1 MVDSHSKS
9 FFGQNTGMI
18 VSTSSSSDPFIFIHC
33 IKKKH
38 DGIWEKPSTNE
49 GKIIKISL
57 EEIVM
62 ILRVLNR
69 QTLNWQ
75 SHHIYKDKKTSL
87 SFSWEDEDANI
98 LWINIGIYSKMLN
111 LAQTEILRLLLIH
124 LLNEKIV
131 YSTMPRR
138 TGTIN
143 KNKVIKLK
151 QEELCNRN
159 KIEEINEESDCYKNN
174 LFSDIALRGDI
185 LKDLSNV
192 DGIILGETEKA
203 ILIEFDNKEV
213 WVPKSTINN
222 HYLPRKNLSQKFLI
236 NNWFLKKNNLIP

>member
-1 MVDSHSKS
+1 MDSHSKS

-18 VSTSSSSDPFIFIHC
+18 VSSSSSSDPFIFIHC
-33 IKKKH
+33 IKKKP
-38 DGIWEKPSTNE
+38 DGIWEKPSTKE

-124 LLNEKIV
+124 LLKEKIV
-131 YSTMPRR
+131 FSTIPKR
-138 TGTIN
+138 TSNEI
-143 KNKVIKLK
+143 KVIKLK
-151 QEELCNRN
+151 QEEFYNRN
-159 KIEEINEESDCYKNN
+159 KIEETNEESDCNKNS
-174 LFSDIALRGDI
+174 LFPDIVLRGDI

-192 DGIILGETEKA
+192 DGIILEETEKA
-203 ILIEFDNKEV
+203 ILIEFNNKEV
-213 WVPKSTINN
+213 WVPKSAINN

-236 NNWFLKKNNLIP
+236 NNWFLKKNNLTS

>member
-18 VSTSSSSDPFIFIHC
+18 VSSPSSSDPFIFIHC
-33 IKKKH
+33 IKKKP
-38 DGIWEKPSTNE
+38 DGIWEKPSINE
-49 GKIIKISL
+49 GKMIKISL
-57 EEIVM
+57 EEMIM

-69 QTLNWQ
+69 QTQNWQ

-124 LLNEKIV
+124 LLKEKIA
-131 YSTMPRR
+131 YSTIPKR
-138 TGTIN
+138 N
-143 KNKVIKLK
+143 SNENKVIKLK
-151 QEELCNRN
+151 QEDLSNRD
-159 KIEEINEESDCYKNN
+159 KIEVINEESDCYKKE
-174 LFSDIALRGDI
+174 LIPEIKLRGDI

-213 WVPKSTINN
+213 WVPKSTISN
-222 HYLPRKNLSQKFLI
+222 HYLSQKNLSQKFLI

>member
-1 MVDSHSKS
+1 
-9 FFGQNTGMI
+9 MI
-18 VSTSSSSDPFIFIHC
+18 VSSSSSSDPFIFIHC
-33 IKKKH
+33 IKKKP
-38 DGIWEKPSTNE
+38 DGIWEKPSINE
-49 GKIIKISL
+49 GKVIKISL

-87 SFSWEDEDANI
+87 SFSWEDEDTNI

-111 LAQTEILRLLLIH
+111 LAQAEILRLLLIH
-124 LLNEKIV
+124 LLKEKIF
-131 YSTMPRR
+131 YSTIPKR
-138 TGTIN
+138 TSNGN
-143 KNKVIKLK
+143 KTIKLK
-151 QEELCNRN
+151 QEELYNRN
-159 KIEEINEESDCYKNN
+159 NIEEINEESDRNKHS
-174 LFSDIALRGDI
+174 LFPDIALRGDI

-236 NNWFLKKNNLIP
+236 NNWFLKKNNLTS

>member
-18 VSTSSSSDPFIFIHC
+18 VSSSSSSDPFIFIHC
-33 IKKKH
+33 IKKKP

-57 EEIVM
+57 EEIVL

-75 SHHIYKDKKTSL
+75 THHIYKDKKTSL

-98 LWINIGIYSKMLN
+98 LWINIGTYSKMLN

-124 LLNEKIV
+124 LLKEKIV
-131 YSTMPRR
+131 YSTIPKR
-138 TGTIN
+138 TSN
-143 KNKVIKLK
+143 EKKAIKLK
-151 QEELCNRN
+151 QEELC
-159 KIEEINEESDCYKNN
+159 KIEEIYEESDSYKSN
-174 LFSDIALRGDI
+174 LFSDIVLQGNI

-192 DGIILGETEKA
+192 DGTILGETEKA
-203 ILIEFDNKEV
+203 ILIEFDIKEV

-222 HYLPRKNLSQKFLI
+222 HYLPQKNLSQKFLI

>member
-18 VSTSSSSDPFIFIHC
+18 VSSSSSSDPFIFIHC
-33 IKKKH
+33 IKKKP

-69 QTLNWQ
+69 QTLNWEC
-75 SHHIYKDKKTSL
+75 HHIYKDKKTSI
-87 SFSWEDEDANI
+87 SFSWEDEDVNV
-98 LWINIGIYSKMLN
+98 LWINIGIYYKMLN
-111 LAQTEILRLLLIH
+111 LAQTEILRMLLIH
-124 LLNEKIV
+124 LLREKIV
-131 YSTMPRR
+131 YSTIPKR
-138 TGTIN
+138 TNNEN
-143 KNKVIKLK
+143 KAIKLR

-159 KIEEINEESDCYKNN
+159 VIEEINEESDCYKND
-174 LFSDIALRGDI
+174 LFSDRTLRGNI

-222 HYLPRKNLSQKFLI
+222 HYISRKNLSQKFLI
-236 NNWFLKKNNLIP
+236 NKWFLKKNNLIP

>member
-18 VSTSSSSDPFIFIHC
+18 VSSSSSSDPFIFIHC
-33 IKKKH
+33 IKKKP
-38 DGIWEKPSTNE
+38 DGIWEKPSINE
-49 GKIIKISL
+49 GKVIKISL

-75 SHHIYKDKKTSL
+75 SHHIYKEKKTSL
-87 SFSWEDEDANI
+87 SFSWEDEDTNI

-111 LAQTEILRLLLIH
+111 LAQAEILRLLLIH
-124 LLNEKIV
+124 LLREKIF
-131 YSTMPRR
+131 YSTIPKR
-138 TGTIN
+138 TSNEN
-143 KNKVIKLK
+143 KTVKLK
-151 QEELCNRN
+151 QEELYNKN
-159 KIEEINEESDCYKNN
+159 KIEEINEESDCYKSG
-174 LFSDIALRGDI
+174 LFPDIALRGDL

-192 DGIILGETEKA
+192 NGIILGETEKA
-203 ILIEFDNKEV
+203 ILIEFDNKEI

-222 HYLPRKNLSQKFLI
+222 HYHPRKNLLQKFLI
-236 NNWFLKKNNLIP
+236 NNWFLKKNNLAP

>member
-18 VSTSSSSDPFIFIHC
+18 VSSSSSSDPFIFIHC
-33 IKKKH
+33 IKKKP
-38 DGIWEKPSTNE
+38 DGIWEKPSINE

-124 LLNEKIV
+124 LLKEKIV
-131 YSTMPRR
+131 YSTIPKR
-138 TGTIN
+138 TSN
-143 KNKVIKLK
+143 ENKVTKLK
-151 QEELCNRN
+151 QEELCNRD
-159 KIEEINEESDCYKNN
+159 KIEEINEESDSYKND
-174 LFSDIALRGDI
+174 LFSDIKLRGDI

>member
-18 VSTSSSSDPFIFIHC
+18 VSSSSSSDPFIFIHC
-33 IKKKH
+33 IKKKP

-69 QTLNWQ
+69 QTLNWE
-75 SHHIYKDKKTSL
+75 SHHIYKDKKTSI
-87 SFSWEDEDANI
+87 SFSWEDEDVNV

-111 LAQTEILRLLLIH
+111 LAQTEILRMLLIH
-124 LLNEKIV
+124 LLREKIV
-131 YSTMPRR
+131 YSTIPKR
-138 TGTIN
+138 TNNEN
-143 KNKVIKLK
+143 KAIKLR

-159 KIEEINEESDCYKNN
+159 VIEEINEESDCYKNN
-174 LFSDIALRGDI
+174 LFSDRTLRGNI

-222 HYLPRKNLSQKFLI
+222 HYISRKNLSQKFLI
-236 NNWFLKKNNLIP
+236 NKWFLKKNNLIP

>member
-1 MVDSHSKS
+1 MVDSHSKG

-18 VSTSSSSDPFIFIHC
+18 VSSSSSSDPFIFIHC
-33 IKKKH
+33 IKKKP

-87 SFSWEDEDANI
+87 SFSWEDENANI
-98 LWINIGIYSKMLN
+98 LWINIGIYSKMLS

-124 LLNEKIV
+124 LLKEKIV
-131 YSTMPRR
+131 YSTILKR
-138 TGTIN
+138 TSN
-143 KNKVIKLK
+143 ENKVIKLK
-151 QEELCNRN
+151 QEGYCNRN
-159 KIEEINEESDCYKNN
+159 KIEEVNEESDCYKIDI
-174 LFSDIALRGDI
+174 FSDMVLQGDI
-185 LKDLSNV
+185 IKDLSNV

-203 ILIEFDNKEV
+203 ILIELDNKEV

-236 NNWFLKKNNLIP
+236 NNWFLKKNKLIP

>member
-18 VSTSSSSDPFIFIHC
+18 VSSSSSSDPFIFIHC
-33 IKKKH
+33 IKKKP
-38 DGIWEKPSTNE
+38 DGIWEKISTNE
-49 GKIIKISL
+49 GKTIKISL

-75 SHHIYKDKKTSL
+75 SHHIYKDKNTSL
-87 SFSWEDEDANI
+87 SFNWEDEDANI

-124 LLNEKIV
+124 LLKEKIV
-131 YSTMPRR
+131 YSTIPKR
-138 TGTIN
+138 TSN
-143 KNKVIKLK
+143 ENKVIKLK
-151 QEELCNRN
+151 QEDHCNMN
-159 KIEEINEESDCYKNN
+159 KIEEINEESDCYKID
-174 LFSDIALRGDI
+174 LFSDIVLQGDI

-203 ILIEFDNKEV
+203 ILIELNNKEV

-236 NNWFLKKNNLIP
+236 NNWFLKKNKLIP

>member
-1 MVDSHSKS
+1 MVNSHSKS

-49 GKIIKISL
+49 GKVIKISL

-87 SFSWEDEDANI
+87 SFSWEDEDTNI
-98 LWINIGIYSKMLN
+98 LWINIGIYSKMLT

-131 YSTMPRR
+131 YSTILKR
-138 TGTIN
+138 TSN
-143 KNKVIKLK
+143 ENKVIKPK
-151 QEELCNRN
+151 QEELCNKN
-159 KIEEINEESDCYKNN
+159 KIEEINEESDCYKND
-174 LFSDIALRGDI
+174 LFSDIALRGDL

-203 ILIEFDNKEV
+203 ILIKFDNKEV

-222 HYLPRKNLSQKFLI
+222 HYLPRKNLSQNFLI

>member
-18 VSTSSSSDPFIFIHC
+18 VSSSSSSDPFIFIHC
-33 IKKKH
+33 IKKKPN
-38 DGIWEKPSTNE
+38 GIWEKPSANE

-69 QTLNWQ
+69 QTLNWE

-98 LWINIGIYSKMLN
+98 LWINIEIYSKMLN

-124 LLNEKIV
+124 LLKEKIV
-131 YSTMPRR
+131 YSTVPKR
-138 TGTIN
+138 N
-143 KNKVIKLK
+143 SNENKVIKLN
-151 QEELCNRN
+151 QEELCKRN
-159 KIEEINEESDCYKNN
+159 KIEKINEESDCFKSN
-174 LFSDIALRGDI
+174 LFSNVALREYI

-203 ILIEFDNKEV
+203 ILIELDNKEV

-236 NNWFLKKNNLIP
+236 NNWFLKKHNLIP